1 MSRMTGGWD
10 GGGRRAAMGI
20 AGAALAAL
28 LSAGC
33 AGVQRNPNVVGT
45 YSDKLSPY
53 NYREDG
59 ALVRMIVGVDAAR
72 YIRAE
77 PYVPLFVQVA
87 NKSKGTFTVT
97 RESFMLEDS
106 LGRQYG
112 VAPAVDVATRY
123 GRIDVDRRLFQAN
136 RSITGTYTNLLTPIS
151 SDFFPSSARRALLV
165 DQVSMPPRS
174 YMEDVLYFPI
184 PETGLN
190 GVTLRLVFRDQSLQE
205 PAMVVFEVPKTLG
218 ILEKDDAEKSATP

>member
-1 MSRMTGGWD
+1 MHGGSN
-10 GGGRRAAMGI
+10 GGAERAA
-20 AGAALAAL
+20 AGVAVAALAAL
-28 LSAGC
+28 LAAGC

-59 ALVRMIVGVDAAR
+59 ALVRMIVGVDGAR
-72 YIRAE
+72 YIRSE

-87 NKSKGTFTVT
+87 NKSKSTFTVT
-97 RESFMLEDS
+97 RESFMLEDP

-123 GRIDVDRRLFQAN
+123 GRLDVDRRLFQQN
-136 RSITGTYTNLLTPIS
+136 RSITGTYTNLLTPVG

-165 DQVSMPPRS
+165 DQVSLPPRT

-184 PETGLN
+184 PESGLN
-190 GVTLRLVFRDQSLQE
+190 GVALRLVFRDQVLPE

-218 ILEKDDAEKSATP
+218 ILEKDDEEKGAAP